1 MLYNAKWITF
11 PTGDY
16 KGLEDKYGNPA
27 PYFRHT
33 FSLKKKVTKA
43 ELLASA
49 MGVYKFY
56 INGQAISDDY
66 FAPGWV
72 DYGKKMPF
80 IRYDVTKFLE
90 KDNGIGVVLGDGW
103 AVGHVGSN
111 TTFKRTSWSD
121 QIELSA
127 QLQITYED
135 GTRENID
142 TGSHWKATTGE
153 ILRTDIYMGE
163 YVDHRL
169 DLGDFSQYDYNDTA
183 WDQAQETTFRFPRGI
198 YLEEMTLA
206 PIVVKHTFKPTLI
219 KQDGNSFI
227 YDVSQNIS
235 GVLRCVFKGQR
246 GTKIKI
252 RHGELMVNDALYT
265 ENLRKAEATDYY
277 ILSGEGD
284 EVFRPLFTFHGFR
297 FAEITVM
304 GNAEIVDVTAEAMYT
319 DSSNIK
325 HCLLVLNKNGEDGII
340 VYSAG
345 QAFATYSA
353 HIPYAREIYRL
364 IQYPE
369 LDEFNAYMERTVDKY
384 VLQAKANNQNGIYR
398 LLVDDIRS
406 EFGDSLFN
414 ENVFLNVMQTRPEF
428 EYVEFDG
435 EEYFFKVEQEYANM
449 SQPVSEKEMYPKG
462 TRIELNVMNDPFAP
476 VPSGTRGTVDHVDDM
491 GQIHMRWD
499 NGRTLALVPGEDS
512 FRKLTNEEIID
523 ELREQGRIVN
533 LGDECEIILPE
544 EPIDC
549 SSMTYFDNLEY
560 DCWDLVE
567 KYCEHL
573 GIQMIKED
581 GEDVVSFD
589 IVKDIQERI
598 LDALEDAGVELNF
611 ERQQSE
617 DSGMTMGGM

>member
-1 MLYNAKWITF
+1 MIMVSSIINVPLQNKKEEHNTYYCTVEKAVELPVGQYEHFKKNLLLDYDFIADNA
-11 PTGDY
+11 D
-16 KGLEDKYGNPA
+16 
-27 PYFRHT
+27 
-33 FSLKKKVTKA
+33 
-43 ELLASA
+43 
-49 MGVYKFY
+49 
-56 INGQAISDDY
+56 
-66 FAPGWV
+66 
-72 DYGKKMPF
+72 
-80 IRYDVTKFLE
+80 
-90 KDNGIGVVLGDGW
+90 
-103 AVGHVGSN
+103 
-111 TTFKRTSWSD
+111 
-121 QIELSA
+121 
-127 QLQITYED
+127 
-135 GTRENID
+135 
-142 TGSHWKATTGE
+142 
-153 ILRTDIYMGE
+153 
-163 YVDHRL
+163 
-169 DLGDFSQYDYNDTA
+169 
-183 WDQAQETTFRFPRGI
+183 
-198 YLEEMTLA
+198 
-206 PIVVKHTFKPTLI
+206 
-219 KQDGNSFI
+219 
-227 YDVSQNIS
+227 
-235 GVLRCVFKGQR
+235 
-246 GTKIKI
+246 
-252 RHGELMVNDALYT
+252 
-265 ENLRKAEATDYY
+265 
-277 ILSGEGD
+277 
-284 EVFRPLFTFHGFR
+284 
-297 FAEITVM
+297 
-304 GNAEIVDVTAEAMYT
+304 AMYT

-353 HIPYAREIYRL
+353 HFPYAREIYRL

-369 LDEFNAYMERTVDKY
+369 LDEFNTYMERTVDKY
-384 VLQAKANNQNGIYR
+384 VQQAKTNNQDGIYR

-435 EEYFFKVEQEYANM
+435 EEYFFKMEQEYANT

-476 VPSGTRGTVDHVDDM
+476 VPSGTRGTVDYVDDM

-512 FRKLTNEEIID
+512 FRKLTDEEIID

-533 LGDECEIILPE
+533 LGDECEILLPE

-549 SSMTYFDNLEY
+549 SSMTYFDSLEY

-581 GEDVVSFD
+581 GEAVVSFD

-617 DSGMTMGGM
+617 DSGMIMGGM